1 MFLKESS
8 GCFWRVD
15 WREAGMEG
23 VRSAGTKFRG
33 VGLTSVV
40 SSWI

>member
-1 MFLKESS
+1 MRLES
-8 GCFWRVD
+8 GL
-15 WREAGMEG
+15 EGAGMEG

-33 VGLTSVV
+33 LDLTSVV